1 MYSMPSER
9 ITSTMKS
16 EPGLPGD
23 VGSAAGTS
31 VSAAWAAAE
40 GNFTAGAAA
49 AACGAATV
57 EAAPAPATPARNLR
71 RSTFIVSM
79 RAFLCRGLEHDPEK
93 ACPGLDPGWVSVFGK
108 DHAPRSPRPLREWS
122 GCRMLRSLR
131 VARQGG
137 RR

>member
-16 EPGLPGD
+16 EPGRPGD
-23 VGSAAGTS
+23 AGSAAGTS

-49 AACGAATV
+49 ALCGTATV
-57 EAAPAPATPARNLR
+57 EAAPAPATPTRNLR

-79 RAFLCRGLEHDPEK
+79 RAFLRRAQGRDLFANGQDAGFYGGLGWWGSR
-93 ACPGLDPGWVSVFGK
+93 PGV
-108 DHAPRSPRPLREWS
+108 
-122 GCRMLRSLR
+122 
-131 VARQGG
+131 
-137 RR
+137 